1 MSNKRGVFEIIF
13 KQDDENIIKQKTNS
27 FKEMK
32 NIFEQLKEKFQ

>member
-1 MSNKRGVFEIIF
+1 MKKGIFEIIF
-13 KQDDENIIKQKTNS
+13 KENDDTIIKQKTNS